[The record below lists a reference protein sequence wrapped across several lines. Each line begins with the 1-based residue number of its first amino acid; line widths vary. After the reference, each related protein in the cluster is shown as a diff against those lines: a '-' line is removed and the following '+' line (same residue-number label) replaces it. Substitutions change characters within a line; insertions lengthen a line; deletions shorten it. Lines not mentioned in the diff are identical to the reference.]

1 MIQHLLLQ
9 TIPKQSISSS
19 FAYGLVWAILFY
31 LLLSDLYQST
41 KQVVLTQTL
50 LLRGLAIIYCLALHS
65 LFLQAKGLIGE
76 HGLHPLPQTLK
87 TLHSYLNTTIAD
99 DNNDDYTMKMML
111 RLVYEKFHSPDS
123 IINDHLTRVMKIDL
137 LISVI
142 TILFPHPVLFAYAY
156 LSYYSYKRLTG
167 PFLNFQWDILLLE
180 SLYHAIALSLCC
192 HSHHNE
198 MMKIGLWSMK
208 TLLVRL
214 MLGSG
219 LVKAYSRDTSWS
231 KNYTAMKYHF
241 WTQPL
246 PSILGLVFHC
256 CTPAVNLLQ
265 GVTVLTIITEL
276 HLPLLSL
283 CNLSILNV
291 IIAWSYILLMVGIV
305 NTGYFGFFNYL
316 TMVLSLCLLEDHQ
329 LGIDSSSLPAGLLHL
344 LHPHTLKDALS
355 TYGYRTYLEL
365 FSNALALCMIGF
377 AMICHCVAF
386 VLLLERCGIAKRH
399 DDHGDN
405 DGENNGN
412 CCCSWWQ
419 WFYQT
424 CNNIHSYGQRVAY
437 LGNHYG
443 LFANMTKWRDEII
456 IEVSADDKTWHMIAW
471 KYKPD
476 SIFLPPK
483 RVRPDYHMPRLD
495 WLMWFLAFKP
505 SVEYYPKWSIVFLLS
520 LLEENEDVLALLHPL
535 TKTTMQI
542 LTTQCKDRERWKLRL
557 SRRRYNYD
565 NKSFRISSFM
575 ELWMGHRPEPSLTDY
590 PISSTDDE
598 VIAIPAEKDMFWNVG
613 DSQLLIPP
621 SSLADL
627 YAILETNLST
637 TTSSS
642 SSNRRQQPPP
652 SVETA
657 QEIIMR
663 TLFRNAKNRAA
674 AAATTRQQQQQELRN
689 DEEKESQQA
698 NEISKKTE

>member
-1 MIQHLLLQ
+1 MKVEPKK
-9 TIPKQSISSS
+9 TI
-19 FAYGLVWAILFY
+19 
-31 LLLSDLYQST
+31 
-41 KQVVLTQTL
+41 
-50 LLRGLAIIYCLALHS
+50 
-65 LFLQAKGLIGE
+65 
-76 HGLHPLPQTLK
+76 QTLK
-87 TLHSYLNTTIAD
+87 KYCRIAVGISLVGLFANIIGAEQITEYEKNSLSDDPTSPSTNYTQTI
-99 DNNDDYTMKMML
+99 YFFFL
-111 RLVYEKFHSPDS
+111 RLWS
-123 IINDHLTRVMKIDL
+123 
-137 LISVI
+137 
-142 TILFPHPVLFAYAY
+142 
-156 LSYYSYKRLTG
+156 
-167 PFLNFQWDILLLE
+167 
-180 SLYHAIALSLCC
+180 SLG
-192 HSHHNE
+192 N
-198 MMKIGLWSMK
+198 
-208 TLLVRL
+208 
-214 MLGSG
+214 
-219 LVKAYSRDTSWS
+219 
-231 KNYTAMKYHF
+231 
-241 WTQPL
+241 
-246 PSILGLVFHC
+246 
-256 CTPAVNLLQ
+256 
-265 GVTVLTIITEL
+265 
-276 HLPLLSL
+276 PLLSPPIRS
-283 CNLSILNV
+283 LSIYQAGGPHSN
-291 IIAWSYILLMVGIV
+291 
-305 NTGYFGFFNYL
+305 
-316 TMVLSLCLLEDHQ
+316 SLIE
-329 LGIDSSSLPAGLLHL
+329 
-344 LHPHTLKDALS
+344 
-355 TYGYRTYLEL
+355 
-365 FSNALALCMIGF
+365 
-377 AMICHCVAF
+377 
-386 VLLLERCGIAKRH
+386 
-399 DDHGDN
+399 
-405 DGENNGN
+405 
-412 CCCSWWQ
+412 
-419 WFYQT
+419 
-424 CNNIHSYGQRVAY
+424 SYGQRVAY